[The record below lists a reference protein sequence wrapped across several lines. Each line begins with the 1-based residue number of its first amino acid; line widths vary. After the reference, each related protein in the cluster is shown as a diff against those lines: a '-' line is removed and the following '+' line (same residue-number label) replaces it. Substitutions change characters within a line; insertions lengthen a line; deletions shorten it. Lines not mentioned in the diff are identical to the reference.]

1 MEAGDLLWQPLKGAA
16 EREDIFIKLL
26 RGHCYTNWAKCAEAY
41 NSNFSFA
48 KKLKLLL
55 SYSTVCG
62 FIYWLG
68 VMFSG
73 LGLEIFFFFE
83 QVNHLI
89 LIDCHPSWSHQ

>member
-16 EREDIFIKLL
+16 EREDMFIKLL
-26 RGHCYTNWAKCAEAY
+26 RGHCYTNWAKYAEAC

-73 LGLEIFFFFE
+73 LGLEFFFF
-83 QVNHLI
+83 LSK
-89 LIDCHPSWSHQ
+89 LTTLS